1 MAAPST
7 LHYQPL
13 LGTNDQSP
21 TKKSTSSS
29 RKTLYV
35 FLSFVAIISP
45 TAFVALHF
53 INPNLYHP
61 SSSSSSS
68 DLASSLVPTH
78 LCDRAHNPTSCLA
91 MITEAV
97 NGEEERLGRLSDSHF
112 LQIFLEKSVPRI
124 SNAMEVFNGFN
135 GRSNDLKEKAALA
148 NCVKLMD
155 LSIDRVTDSVMAL
168 KTQSTRSHADAH
180 VWLSAVLTNHVTC
193 LDGLSESSRL
203 NEWTR
208 LAVEME
214 MEDLIARAR
223 TSLAMIVAIS
233 PPSSDHDDDGEELAT
248 WSMRKMITDRYP
260 SWVTMRDRKLL
271 EALPNDIIANVT
283 VAKDGSGNYT
293 TVQEAVSSAPD
304 KSKTRYVIYVKNG
317 TYEENVEVGKK
328 KKNVMMVGDGMN
340 LTIITGSL
348 NYIDGSTTWDSATV
362 AVDGDGFIA
371 QDICFQNTAGAVK
384 EQAVAI
390 RVNADKVAI
399 NRCKMDAYQDT
410 LYAHSQRSFY
420 VDCSITGTVDFIFGN
435 AAMVIQNSTIIA
447 REPLKGQ
454 SNMITASGRTDS
466 NQNTGISIQNCDVI
480 ASSDLSNTTK
490 TYLGRPWKLYAR
502 TVFMQSFLGDL
513 IEPEGWSEWNGDYA
527 LDTLYYG
534 EYDNWGPG
542 SNTSNRV
549 TWTGYHVITDPAV
562 AENFTVAELIQGE
575 DWLNS
580 TGVPYT
586 PGLF

>member
-1 MAAPST
+1 MAARAST

-13 LGTNDQSP
+13 LGTND
-21 TKKSTSSS
+21 TSTSSS

-61 SSSSSSS
+61 LSSSSS

-78 LCDRAHNPTSCLA
+78 LCDSAHNPTSCLA

-97 NGEEERLGRLSDSHF
+97 NGEEERLGLLSGSHF

-124 SNAMEVFNGFN
+124 FNAMEVINGFN
-135 GRSNDLKEKAALA
+135 GRSNDLKALA

-155 LSIDRVTDSVMAL
+155 LSIDRITDSVMAL

-180 VWLSAVLTNHVTC
+180 AWLSAVLTNHVTC
-193 LDGLSESSRL
+193 LDEVSESSRL
-203 NEWTR
+203 SEWTR
-208 LAVEME
+208 LVIEME

-233 PPSSDHDDDGEELAT
+233 PPSSDDDDDDDGEELAT
-248 WSMRKMITDRYP
+248 WSMRKMITDRYR

-293 TVQEAVSSAPD
+293 TVREAVSSAPD
-304 KSKTRYVIYVKNG
+304 KSKTRYVIYVNG
-317 TYEENVEVGKK
+317 TYEENVEVGKT
-328 KKNVMMVGDGMN
+328 KKNVMMAGDGMN

-348 NYIDGSTTWDSATV
+348 NYIDNGGSTWNTSTV
-362 AVDGDGFIA
+362 AGPL
-371 QDICFQNTAGAVK
+371 K

-390 RVNADKVAI
+390 RVSADKVVI
-399 NRCKMDAYQDT
+399 NRCKMDAHQDT
-410 LYAHSQRSFY
+410 LRAFSPFLLWSEEHDNCQWLDR
-420 VDCSITGTVDFIFGN
+420 
-435 AAMVIQNSTIIA
+435 
-447 REPLKGQ
+447 P
-454 SNMITASGRTDS
+454 
-466 NQNTGISIQNCDVI
+466 NQDTGITIQNCDVI

-490 TYLGRPWKLYAR
+490 TYLGRPWKLYSR

-513 IEPEGWSEWNGDYA
+513 IEPEGWSEWKGDFA

-534 EYDNWGPG
+534 EYDNWEPG
-542 SNTSNRV
+542 ANTSSRV
-549 TWTGYHVITDPAV
+549 TWTGYYVITDPAV
-562 AENFTVAELIQGE
+562 AENFSVAELIQGE

-586 PGLF
+586 LGLF